1 MLDRATEAGW
11 VTVKSS
17 DKTWSTGGGNG
28 NPLQY
33 SYYKNFTE
41 AMKRQ
46 KNTTS
51 LPGHKTS
58 NVQLGKS
65 REQLLIFPERIKGLD
80 QNGNDTELFMC
91 LVVKVESDAV
101 KNNTA

>member
-1 MLDRATEAGW
+1 MLQE
-11 VTVKSS
+11 
-17 DKTWSTGGGNG
+17 
-28 NPLQY
+28 
-33 SYYKNFTE
+33 
-41 AMKRQ
+41 
-46 KNTTS
+46 
-51 LPGHKTS
+51 
-58 NVQLGKS
+58 KS